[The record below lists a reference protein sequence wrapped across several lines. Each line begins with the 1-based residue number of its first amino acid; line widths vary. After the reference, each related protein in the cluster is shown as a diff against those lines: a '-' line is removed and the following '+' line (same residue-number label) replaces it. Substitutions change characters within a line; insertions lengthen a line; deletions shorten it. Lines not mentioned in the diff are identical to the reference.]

1 MSNNLP
7 LHSHHI
13 FLFPFKWSL
22 NTSKDKSMSE
32 KYDFSD
38 IDNWQKNNLKW
49 QPFSF
54 KFDKSSSGAYN
65 TYNEYAYFHDY
76 ARDILSLDSDGS
88 VTKRQYSYVL
98 QPNSEYIIEV
108 NTEEHRP
115 PSVFSLAI
123 EDITLNFYE
132 SGVGVIS
139 FHLNNFTESDFNKIL
154 KINEYGRRIYPQFL
168 GLKKGK
174 SEVSD
179 TEEIILPTTSATKG
193 SFLPNRVIL
202 QGFSIPIEED
212 FSHYD
217 SWDNIQKKPF
227 KLPNHI
233 QLLLGDC
240 FKTKG
245 DVLRKDDI
253 LIEPVIDDRMFTI
266 CLYGNTEMVKILRE
280 YDETREIYNWQTSSE
295 WHRFLFVDDSSA
307 TCKSRNMLK
316 KLLTDSTYDRWIE
329 DTDKHDNI
337 TGHLFGISRYSFVV
351 MSAKSDFANY
361 VLINHVK
368 NIYYQMTLLCL
379 VQRASVL
386 KYSGEV
392 ASIIENFEDESKT
405 VDRIT
410 ELYEYYIKFVN
421 KIYFREITPQEQG
434 IELYNILQKQMD
446 IERQVKELDG
456 EIQELHNYLTF
467 KEEQDRSRKLDRITY
482 IGLPIAIASLVL
494 SFFGLNYFGA
504 GNDTLKV
511 DFSQSF
517 SPTNEPAL
525 SVWNTGLIA
534 ISFFIIAWILL
545 QIRWTQLWKRF
556 LKLF

>member
-1 MSNNLP
+1 MSNNPP

-22 NTSKDKSMSE
+22 NTSKDKPMSE
-32 KYDFSD
+32 KYDFSN
-38 IDNWQKNNLKW
+38 IDTWQKNNPQW
-49 QPFSF
+49 QNF
-54 KFDKSSSGAYN
+54 KFERKSTGNYN
-65 TYNEYAYFHDY
+65 SYNEYAYFHDY
-76 ARDILSLDSDGS
+76 ARDILSLDDNGS
-88 VTKRQYSYVL
+88 VTKRQYSYKL
-98 QPNSEYIIEV
+98 TSNIPQYIIEIKDF
-108 NTEEHRP
+108 
-115 PSVFSLAI
+115 PSIFSLAI
-123 EDITLNFYE
+123 EDIVLNFYE
-132 SGVGVIS
+132 TGVGVLS
-139 FHLNNFTESDFNKIL
+139 FHLNNYSIADFDKIL

-168 GLKKGK
+168 GFKEGEPLTLDTKYNFL
-174 SEVSD
+174 SEKITLTGLS
-179 TEEIILPTTSATKG
+179 E
-193 SFLPNRVIL
+193 N
-202 QGFSIPIEED
+202 PIVED
-212 FSHYD
+212 FVHYD
-217 SWDNIQKKPF
+217 TWDNIQKKPF

-233 QLLLGDC
+233 QSLLGST

-245 DVLRKDDI
+245 DIFKQTDI
-253 LIEPVIDDRMFTI
+253 IIEPVIDDRMFTI
-266 CLYGNTEMVKILRE
+266 CFYENTEMLKILQE
-280 YDETREIYNWQTSSE
+280 FDETKEIYNWQTSPE

-329 DTDKHDNI
+329 DTDKNDNI

-368 NIYYQMTLLCL
+368 NIYFQMTLLCL

-446 IERQVKELDG
+446 IERHVKELDG

-517 SPTNEPAL
+517 SPINEPAL